1 MYGCSVVLVI
11 APLSSIID
19 DQITALQSSGYPAA
33 DVKFLQ
39 HEDLERCD
47 FKVLFS
53 LAENVS
59 TTNFQDLLLDRQS
72 ELHKRVCC
80 IVVDEPHIVETWTGK
95 R

>member
-1 MYGCSVVLVI
+1 MRQRP
-11 APLSSIID
+11 AN
-19 DQITALQSSGYPAA
+19 YPAA

-39 HEDLERCD
+39 HENLERWD

-53 LAENVS
+53 SAKNVL
-59 TTNFQDLLLDRQS
+59 TTKFQDHLLDRQS

-80 IVVDEPHIVETWTGK
+80 IVVDEAHTVETWTGK